1 VTTLLLVG
9 ISYRTAPVAVRERCA
24 VPPAQLAERDA
35 KLARG
40 AQLDE
45 AALLSTCNRTELV
58 GVARGGGDLALERMH
73 RFLREELGAGAVAPG
88 QIYELRD
95 GDVVRHWLRV
105 AGGLDSMVLG
115 EAQILGQMKDAY
127 RAAVEARSAG
137 PVLHRLFQHAFRAAK
152 RIHHETGLSAAKV
165 SVARVGVQLAREIF
179 ESFEGKRVLLIGA
192 GEMAESALHGLRD
205 AGAQHVVVV
214 NRTLGTAVELAARHG
229 GTGRSLDALPEEL
242 ATADVAIASVQVE
255 RPLLGRPELERAVAH
270 RRGHPLLVIDLG
282 IPRNVDPAVQELE
295 NVYLYDLDDLEATA
309 ERGRAQRVSA
319 AQAAAAI
326 AVQEADRYLRWLAV
340 LPHAPAIGELRA
352 RLEEQ
357 ARAEVHLAVSRLGAG
372 GPALAPELER
382 LAQALVA
389 KLLHRPSEQL
399 RLEAERGAAP
409 YYAEALRAL
418 FGLEEEES

>member
-1 VTTLLLVG
+1 VSLLLVG

-58 GVARGGGDLALERMH
+58 GVARAGDVALERMH

-88 QIYELRD
+88 QVYELRD

-127 RAAVEARSAG
+127 RAAVQARSAG
-137 PVLHRLFQHAFRAAK
+137 PILHRLFQHAFRAAK
-152 RIHHETGLSAAKV
+152 RIHSETGLSAARV

-179 ESFEGKRVLLIGA
+179 ESFEGKRVLLVGA
-192 GEMAESALHGLRD
+192 GEMAESALHGLRE
-205 AGAQHVVVV
+205 AGAQDLVVV
-214 NRTLGTAVELAARHG
+214 NRTLAAAVDLAARHG
-229 GTGRSLDALPEEL
+229 GTAAPLDALPGEL
-242 ATADVAIASVQVE
+242 ARADVAITSVQVE
-255 RPLLGRPELERAVAH
+255 RPLLGRPELERATAH

-309 ERGRAQRVSA
+309 ERGRAQRVSSAEA
-319 AQAAAAI
+319 AGAI
-326 AVQEADRYLRWLAV
+326 ALQESDRYLRWLAL
-340 LPHAPAIGELRA
+340 LPHAPAIRELRERLEAQARDEA
-352 RLEEQ
+352 RL
-357 ARAEVHLAVSRLGAG
+357 AASRLGADG
-372 GPALAPELER
+372 AAAAPELER
-382 LAQALVA
+382 VALALVA
-389 KLLHRPSEQL
+389 KLLHRPLEQL